1 MKLRVKHAASA
12 GELTVSSQK
21 EFLQLF
27 NRGVITPEDLVL
39 RGERWVPAGELPWIR
54 GMNIDRKS
62 DNKRLFWLTLAMMV
76 VGLFAVLFIQ
86 SHYHSR
92 KLPQGAVHAIPV
104 R

>member
-1 MKLRVKHAASA
+1 MKLQVKQAASP

-54 GMNIDRKS
+54 GMDVDRKS
-62 DNKRLFWLTLAMMV
+62 DNKRLFWLTIAMMV
-76 VGLFAVLFIQ
+76 LGLLAILFIQ
-86 SHYHSR
+86 SRYHSR
-92 KLPQGAVHAIPV
+92 KLPPGAVHAVPA